1 MSNNQFYSLPIS
13 NIVRETEDTVSLYF
27 NIPEDLKDTF
37 QYTQGQYLTLKFSL
51 NGNEQRR
58 AYSIFTSPIDNE
70 LGVTVKKVHKGLVS
84 THINEK
90 VKQGDTLEVMPPHG
104 HFFTPLSAEQRKT
117 YYLFGAGSGITPLMG
132 ILKTVLEVEPASTVF
147 LLYNSRSEDSI
158 IFKSK
163 LDDLSKKY
171 EGQLYVEH
179 ILSQPK
185 KEKMGG
191 LSGLFSKGKITWEG
205 LTGRITPSVV
215 EAFLNKNSPRAKESE
230 YFICGPAGMMTTVET
245 VLKEKNIDKKHI
257 HVEHFNN
264 EGSQSVDASNFV
276 EAQLA
281 VTLNGKR
288 YNFSVPKGKTI
299 LDVMIQNKVDAPY
312 SCTSGACS
320 TCMAKVLK
328 GSVKMDACFA
338 LDDDEVAAGYVLTCQ
353 SHPTAAEVEVSYDV

>member
-1 MSNNQFYSLPIS
+1 
-13 NIVRETEDTVSLYF
+13 
-27 NIPEDLKDTF
+27 
-37 QYTQGQYLTLKFSL
+37 
-51 NGNEQRR
+51 
-58 AYSIFTSPIDNE
+58 
-70 LGVTVKKVHKGLVS
+70 
-84 THINEK
+84 
-90 VKQGDTLEVMPPHG
+90 
-104 HFFTPLSAEQRKT
+104 
-117 YYLFGAGSGITPLMG
+117 
-132 ILKTVLEVEPASTVF
+132 
-147 LLYNSRSEDSI
+147 
-158 IFKSK
+158 
-163 LDDLSKKY
+163 
-171 EGQLYVEH
+171 
-179 ILSQPK
+179 
-185 KEKMGG
+185 
-191 LSGLFSKGKITWEG
+191 
-205 LTGRITPSVV
+205 
-215 EAFLNKNSPRAKESE
+215 
-230 YFICGPAGMMTTVET
+230 MMTTVET